1 MLLSSEDRNRKY
13 TASDVANAI
22 GTSIKT
28 AKRTMAEFKALGLVD
43 IEELGN
49 DGEPLITDALEK
61 DNFDWFFGPDSR
73 G

>member
-1 MLLSSEDRNRKY
+1 MRDRNRKY
-13 TASDVANAI
+13 IANDVAEAI

-49 DGEPLITDALEK
+49 NGEPLIQMRLK
-61 DNFDWFFGPDSR
+61 DNFDWYIYT
-73 G
+73 